1 MSLATAPGGATQ
13 GARSLLVL
21 LAALGVVA
29 FLWGVSRP
37 DPARAWGIYLV
48 NLLFWSSLAI
58 TGPALAAM
66 IQVTEGR
73 WSPTVKRMALTTM
86 GFLPVSFVLFLVLFF
101 GRAVLYPWV
110 TEPLPIKA
118 AWLNV
123 PFMALR
129 IGLGVLLLYAAA
141 FALARAVLAEDA
153 ADGRAAAAVARR
165 NRIATVVLFLYVI
178 VLSLWGFDL
187 LMSLEPTWYSGLF
200 GGYYV
205 VTSLYPGFALVCFL
219 TIRASERG
227 AISVPPAAIQDTAKL
242 VFAMC
247 VMWMYFFFSQYLVI
261 WYGNVPVETR
271 FFLARFFVDPWRTL
285 AFVVF
290 VLGAL
295 IPFGYLL
302 KRLTGRPPT
311 RHRVFVVILF
321 FGWIAIF
328 LERIMIVF
336 PSLSRDIGFP
346 LGVTEVLIT
355 AGFFA
360 AFVLS
365 RAWFLGRYGGS
376 LAFAA
381 AARGDG
387 PAVHAR

>member
-1 MSLATAPGGATQ
+1 MSLATAPGGLA
-13 GARSLLVL
+13 ARPLLVL

-37 DPARAWGIYLV
+37 DPQRTWGIYLV

-101 GRAVLYPWV
+101 GRAALYPWV
-110 TEPLPIKA
+110 AEPIPVKA

-141 FALARAVLAEDA
+141 FALARAVIAEDT
-153 ADGRAAAAVARR
+153 ADGRAPARVAGR
-165 NRIATVVLFLYVI
+165 NRLATALLFLYVI

-187 LMSLEPTWYSGLF
+187 LMSLEPRWYSGLF

-227 AISVPPAAIQDTAKL
+227 LITVPPSAIQDIAKL
-242 VFAMC
+242 VFATC
-247 VMWMYFFFSQYLVI
+247 VLWMYFFFSQYLVI

-271 FFLARFFVDPWRTL
+271 FFLRRFFVDPWRTL
-285 AFVVF
+285 AIVVF
-290 VLGAL
+290 VAGAL
-295 IPFGYLL
+295 IPFAYLL

-311 RHRVFVVILF
+311 RHKVFLVILF
-321 FGWIAIF
+321 LGWIGIF

-336 PSLSRDIGFP
+336 PSFSTPQGFP
-346 LGVTEVLIT
+346 LGITEILIT

-360 AFVLS
+360 TFVLS
-365 RAWFLGRYGGS
+365 RAWFLERSGVRPALSARSGEDARAAHGG
-376 LAFAA
+376 
-381 AARGDG
+381 
-387 PAVHAR
+387 